1 MKLVPILAFAAILAG
16 CGRNQGRPVEA
27 APARAV
33 EVRVAAASLQE
44 WPAVYEATGTV
55 RAHTTG
61 VVSSKVTGYVQQ
73 VNARAGER
81 VSEGQVLVT
90 LDTRELE
97 TNLRRAEAG
106 QAEAQSAVPEVEQ
119 AIAAAKANL
128 DLAQATFR
136 RIEDLYAKK
145 SVSNQEFDEAS
156 ARLKAAQAA
165 HEMAVA
171 KRAQVQARIAGAGE
185 EQRAASIMRDYAS
198 IAAPFAGVVTERS
211 VEPGNLAVPGAPL
224 LTIERE
230 GAYQLE
236 ASVEE
241 SKLPGVRTGQTVNV
255 SIDGCQA
262 PARVS
267 EIVPAVDAASRSY
280 IVKIALPCPAARSG
294 MFGRAE
300 FPQGTRRVIAI
311 PEAAV
316 LERGQLQT
324 VFVAENA
331 AAHSRIITAG
341 RKSQGMVEVLSG
353 LSDGE
358 KVVVP
363 VPSGFADGAPVEV
376 RP

>member
-1 MKLVPILAFAAILAG
+1 M
-16 CGRNQGRPVEA
+16 
-27 APARAV
+27 
-33 EVRVAAASLQE
+33 RVAAASLQD
-44 WPAVYEATGTV
+44 WPAVYEASGTV
-55 RAHTTG
+55 RARTTG
-61 VVSSKVTGYVQQ
+61 AVSSKVMAYVQQ
-73 VNARAGER
+73 VNARVGDHVR
-81 VSEGQVLVT
+81 EGQVLVT
-90 LDTRELE
+90 VDARDLE
-97 TNLRRAEAG
+97 ANLRRAEAG
-106 QAEAQSAVPEVEQ
+106 QAEAQSVVPEVEH

-171 KRAQVQARIAGAGE
+171 KRAQVQARIAQAGE
-185 EQRAASIMRDYAS
+185 EQRAARITRDYAN

-211 VEPGNLAVPGAPL
+211 VEPGNLAAPGAPL

-230 GAYQLE
+230 GEYQLE
-236 ASVEE
+236 AAVEE
-241 SKLPGVRTGQTVNV
+241 SRLAAVRVGQNV
-255 SIDGCQA
+255 RVLLEGCEEQ
-262 PARVS
+262 ARVA

-280 IVKIALPCPAARSG
+280 IVKIALRCPAARSG
-294 MFGRAE
+294 MFGRTE

-316 LERGQLQT
+316 TERGQLQT
-324 VFVAENA
+324 VFVVENGA
-331 AAHSRIITAG
+331 ARSRLITAG
-341 RKSQGMVEVLSG
+341 RKSQGMVEALSG
-353 LSDGE
+353 LNDGE

-363 VPSGFADGAPVEV
+363 VPAGLGDGARVEV